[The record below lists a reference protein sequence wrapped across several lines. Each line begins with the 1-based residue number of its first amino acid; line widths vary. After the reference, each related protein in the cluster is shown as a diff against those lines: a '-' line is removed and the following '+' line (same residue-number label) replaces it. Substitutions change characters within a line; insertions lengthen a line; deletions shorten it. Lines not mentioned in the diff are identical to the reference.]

1 MVLKRTTLQNLF
13 LLIVALCVS
22 INASNSN
29 LLIQFSSIN
38 FIIFFFLCLKNK
50 KVLEAIKENY
60 SNNKFFFIIFFVYIG
75 YLIFQIIPLPLHWLE
90 VIAPANHALYSSIK
104 IDKEFW
110 SLSLDPS
117 NSYFRLLNCINFFII
132 FLIFPALFFRSKHL
146 MKVLFFFC
154 FLGFCHAVFATY
166 WMLIGNPSNFLI
178 EKIHYI
184 HASTGLFVN
193 RSVFATFLLLCAF
206 SGLYYMVI
214 FFQKNKITSFSFAEQ
229 INTKI
234 IYVRIFIIFL
244 TIGILTTWSRIV
256 NFSYVLVLISFLIYS
271 KISFKKY
278 INPLS
283 TIILFILVFD
293 LLVLGLVFGN
303 AKLVERYAE
312 TSIMGEAG
320 RIDLHQF
327 GFTQFKEFWLF
338 GYGAGAFGL
347 IFKLFYKILPGG
359 GIANHAHNDGIELI
373 GEVGIMGIS
382 ILLLLS
388 LIYFKKLLN
397 KVNEDRERA
406 RFILLSLLLIILLI
420 QSFVDFSLHIPGITT
435 LLIIILASGMVN
447 YNKYKDQEKSNKIIV
462 QK

>member
-1 MVLKRTTLQNLF
+1 MVLRRAILQNLF
-13 LLIVALCVS
+13 LFIVTLCVS

-38 FIIFFFLCLKNK
+38 FIIFFLLCLKNK
-50 KVLEAIKENY
+50 EILEAIKENY
-60 SNNKFFFIIFFVYIG
+60 INNKSFFIIFIVYIG
-75 YLIFQIIPLPLHWLE
+75 YLIFQIIPLPLNWFE
-90 VIAPANHALYSSIK
+90 IIAPANHALYSSIK

-117 NSYFRLLNCINFFII
+117 SSYFRILNCINFFII
-132 FLIFPALFFRSKHL
+132 FLIFPALFFRSRHL

-154 FLGFCHAVFATY
+154 LLGFCHAVFATY

-178 EKIHYI
+178 QKIHYL

-193 RSVFATFLLLCAF
+193 RAVFATFLLLCAF
-206 SGLYYMVI
+206 SGLYYMVV
-214 FFQKNKITSFSFAEQ
+214 FLQKNKITSLSFFEQ
-229 INTKI
+229 VSTKI

-256 NFSYVLVLISFLIYS
+256 NFSYVLVLISFLLYS

-303 AKLVERYAE
+303 AKLVERYVE
-312 TSIMGEAG
+312 TSLVSEIG
-320 RIDLHQF
+320 RIALHKF
-327 GFTQFKEFWLF
+327 GFNQFKEFWLF
-338 GYGAGAFGL
+338 GYGTGAFEL
-347 IFKLFYKILPGG
+347 IFKLFYNIQTGGKI
-359 GIANHAHNDGIELI
+359 AAHAHNDGIELM
-373 GEVGIMGIS
+373 GEVGMTGIL

-388 LIYFKKLLN
+388 LIYFKQLLN
-397 KVNEDRERA
+397 KINQERERA

-420 QSFVDFSLHIPGITT
+420 QSFVDFSLHIPGITI
-435 LLIIILASGMVN
+435 LLVIILASGMI
-447 YNKYKDQEKSNKIIV
+447 KYKMKEDRK
-462 QK
+462 

>member
-1 MVLKRTTLQNLF
+1 MVLRRTVLQNLF
-13 LLIVALCVS
+13 LFVVTLCVS

-38 FIIFFFLCLKNK
+38 FIIFLLLCLKNK
-50 KVLEAIKENY
+50 EVLEAIKKNY
-60 SNNKFFFIIFFVYIG
+60 INNKNFFIIFTIYIS
-75 YLIFQIIPLPLHWLE
+75 YLIFQIIPLPLNWLE
-90 VIAPANHALYSSIK
+90 VIAPTNHALYSSIK

-117 NSYFRLLNCINFFII
+117 SSYFRILNCINFFII

-154 FLGFCHAVFATY
+154 LLGFCHAVFATY

-178 EKIHYI
+178 QKLHYPQ
-184 HASTGLFVN
+184 STTGLFVN

-206 SGLYYMVI
+206 SGLYYMVV
-214 FFQKNKITSFSFAEQ
+214 FFQKNKITSFSFFEQ
-229 INTKI
+229 VNTKI

-293 LLVLGLVFGN
+293 LLILGLVFGN

-312 TSIMGEAG
+312 TSIMGEVS
-320 RIDLHQF
+320 RIGLHQF
-327 GFTQFKEFWLF
+327 GLTQFKEFWLF
-338 GYGAGAFGL
+338 GYGVGAFEL
-347 IFKLFYKILPGG
+347 VFKLFYNILPGEG
-359 GIANHAHNDGIELI
+359 HAIHAHNDGIELM
-373 GEVGIMGIS
+373 GEVGIIGIS
-382 ILLLLS
+382 ILFLLS

-397 KVNEDRERA
+397 KINQERERA
-406 RFILLSLLLIILLI
+406 RFILLSLLLMILLI
-420 QSFVDFSLHIPGITT
+420 QSFVDFSLHIPGITI
-435 LLIIILASGMVN
+435 LLIVILASGII
-447 YNKYKDQEKSNKIIV
+447 KYKINEKKIEKKIDPYA
-462 QK
+462 

>member
-1 MVLKRTTLQNLF
+1 MILRRTLLQNIFLF
-13 LLIVALCVS
+13 IVTLCVS

-29 LLIQFSSIN
+29 LLIQLSSIN
-38 FIIFFFLCLKNK
+38 FIILFFLCLKNK
-50 KVLEAIKENY
+50 EVLEAIKENY
-60 SNNKFFFIIFFVYIG
+60 INNKFFFIIFFVYIG
-75 YLIFQIIPLPLHWLE
+75 YLVFQIIPLPLHWFE
-90 VIAPANHALYSSIK
+90 VIAPANYALYSSIK

-110 SLSLDPS
+110 SLSVDPS
-117 NSYFRLLNCINFFII
+117 SSYFRLLNCINFFII

-154 FLGFCHAVFATY
+154 LLGFCHAVFATY

-178 EKIHYI
+178 EKSHYL

-193 RSVFATFLLLCAF
+193 RAVFATFLLLCAF
-206 SGLYYMVI
+206 SGLYYMVV
-214 FFQKNKITSFSFAEQ
+214 FFQKNKITSFGLFEQ
-229 INTKI
+229 VNTKI
-234 IYVRIFIIFL
+234 IYIRIFIIFL

-283 TIILFILVFD
+283 TIILFILLFD
-293 LLVLGLVFGN
+293 ILILGLVFGN

-312 TSIMGEAG
+312 TSIIGEAA
-320 RIDLHQF
+320 RF
-327 GFTQFKEFWLF
+327 GVHKFGLSQFKEFWLF
-338 GYGAGAFGL
+338 GYGAGAFEL
-347 IFKLFYKILPGG
+347 IFKLFYNIPPDGA
-359 GIANHAHNDGIELI
+359 IAAHAHNDGIELI
-373 GEVGIMGIS
+373 GEVGIIGIS

-397 KVNEDRERA
+397 KINQERERA

-435 LLIIILASGMVN
+435 LLIIILASGMI
-447 YNKYKDQEKSNKIIV
+447 KYKIKEKKIESD
-462 QK
+462 

>member
-13 LLIVALCVS
+13 LFIVTLCVS

-38 FIIFFFLCLKNK
+38 FIIFFLLCLKNK
-50 KVLEAIKENY
+50 KVLEKIKENY
-60 SNNKFFFIIFFVYIG
+60 INNKSLFIIFIVYIS
-75 YLIFQIIPLPLHWLE
+75 YLIFQIIPLPLHWFE
-90 VIAPANHALYSSIK
+90 VIAPANHALYSSVR
-104 IDKEFW
+104 IDKVYW

-117 NSYFRLLNCINFFII
+117 SSYFRILNCINFFII

-154 FLGFCHAVFATY
+154 LLGFCHAVFATY

-178 EKIHYI
+178 QKSHYL

-193 RSVFATFLLLCAF
+193 RAVFATFLLLCAF
-206 SGLYYMVI
+206 SGLYYMVV
-214 FFQKNKITSFSFAEQ
+214 FFQKNKITRFGLFEQ
-229 INTKI
+229 VNTKI

-293 LLVLGLVFGN
+293 ILILGLVFGN

-320 RIDLHQF
+320 RIGLHQF

-338 GYGAGAFGL
+338 GYGTGAFEL
-347 IFKLFYKILPGG
+347 IFKLFYSIPPHGS
-359 GIANHAHNDGIELI
+359 IAAHAHNDGIELI
-373 GEVGIMGIS
+373 GEVGMIGIL
-382 ILLLLS
+382 ILLSLS
-388 LIYFKKLLN
+388 LIYFKKLLS
-397 KVNEDRERA
+397 KVNQERERA

-435 LLIIILASGMVN
+435 LLIIILAFGLIN
-447 YNKYKDQEKSNKIIV
+447 FKSINI
-462 QK
+462 

>member
-1 MVLKRTTLQNLF
+1 MVLRRTTLQNLF
-13 LLIVALCVS
+13 LFIVVLCVS

-38 FIIFFFLCLKNK
+38 FIIFFLLCLKNK
-50 KVLEAIKENY
+50 EILEAIKENY
-60 SNNKFFFIIFFVYIG
+60 INNKFFFIIFFVYVS
-75 YLIFQIIPLPLHWLE
+75 YLIFQIIPLPLHWFE

-110 SLSLDPS
+110 SLSVDPS
-117 NSYFRLLNCINFFII
+117 NSYFRILNCINFFII

-178 EKIHYI
+178 QKSHYL

-193 RSVFATFLLLCAF
+193 RAVFATFLLLCAF
-206 SGLYYMVI
+206 SGLYYMVV
-214 FFQKNKITSFSFAEQ
+214 FFQKNKITSFGLFEQ

-234 IYVRIFIIFL
+234 IYIRIFIIFL

-283 TIILFILVFD
+283 TIILFILLFD
-293 LLVLGLVFGN
+293 ILILGLVFGN

-312 TSIMGEAG
+312 TSIMGEAV
-320 RIDLHQF
+320 RIGLHQF

-338 GYGAGAFGL
+338 GYGAGAFEI

-359 GIANHAHNDGIELI
+359 GITNHAHNDGIELI
-373 GEVGIMGIS
+373 GEVGMIGIL
-382 ILLLLS
+382 ILLFLS

-397 KVNEDRERA
+397 KINQERERA

-435 LLIIILASGMVN
+435 LLIIILSFGLIN
-447 YNKYKDQEKSNKIIV
+447 FKNISD
-462 QK
+462 

>member
-13 LLIVALCVS
+13 LLIVTLCVS

-50 KVLEAIKENY
+50 NLLEKIKENY
-60 SNNKFFFIIFFVYIG
+60 INNKFFFIIFFVYIG
-75 YLIFQIIPLPLHWLE
+75 YLIFQIIPLPLNWFE
-90 VIAPANHALYSSIK
+90 IIAPANHALYSSIK

-110 SLSLDPS
+110 SISLDPS
-117 NSYFRLLNCINFFII
+117 SSYFRILNCINFFII
-132 FLIFPALFFRSKHL
+132 FLVFPALFFRSKHL

-154 FLGFCHAVFATY
+154 LLGFCHAVFATY
-166 WMLIGNPSNFLI
+166 WMLIGNPSNVLFQKL
-178 EKIHYI
+178 HYLN
-184 HASTGLFVN
+184 ASTGLFVN
-193 RSVFATFLLLCAF
+193 RSIFASFLLLCAF
-206 SGLYYMVI
+206 SGLYYMVV
-214 FFQKNKITSFSFAEQ
+214 FFQKNKTTSFSFFEQ
-229 INTKI
+229 VNTKI

-283 TIILFILVFD
+283 TIILFILLFD
-293 LLVLGLVFGN
+293 ILILGLVFGN

-312 TSIMGEAG
+312 TSIIGEAG
-320 RIDLHQF
+320 RLTLHKF
-327 GFTQFKEFWLF
+327 GFMQFKEFWLF

-347 IFKLFYKILPGG
+347 IFKLFYNILPDGDL
-359 GIANHAHNDGIELI
+359 AAHAHNDGIELM

-397 KVNEDRERA
+397 NINQERERA

-435 LLIIILASGMVN
+435 FLIIILSTGLIN
-447 YNKYKDQEKSNKIIV
+447 YNNYKMDEKNRK
-462 QK
+462 

>member
-13 LLIVALCVS
+13 LLIVTLCVS

-50 KVLEAIKENY
+50 EILEAIRKNY
-60 SNNKFFFIIFFVYIG
+60 ISNKLFFIIFFIYIG
-75 YLIFQIIPLPLHWLE
+75 YLVVQIIPLPLNWIE
-90 VIAPANHALYSSIK
+90 VIAPANYALYSSIK
-104 IDKEFW
+104 IDQEFW

-117 NSYFRLLNCINFFII
+117 NSYFRILNCINFFII

-146 MKVLFFFC
+146 MKALFFFC

-178 EKIHYI
+178 QKEHYL

-193 RSVFATFLLLCAF
+193 RAVVATFLLLCAF
-206 SGLYYMVI
+206 SGLYYMAV
-214 FFQKNKITSFSFAEQ
+214 FFQKNKTTSFGLFEQ

-234 IYVRIFIIFL
+234 IFVRIFIIFL

-283 TIILFILVFD
+283 TIILFILLFD
-293 LLVLGLVFGN
+293 ILILGLVFGN
-303 AKLVERYAE
+303 AKLVERYAG
-312 TSIMGEAG
+312 TSLISEAG
-320 RIDLHQF
+320 RFELHQF
-327 GFTQFKEFWLF
+327 GIDQFKEFWLF
-338 GYGAGAFGL
+338 GYGTGAFGL
-347 IFKLFYKILPGG
+347 IFKLFYKILPGE
-359 GIANHAHNDGIELI
+359 GITNHAHNDGIELI
-373 GEVGIMGIS
+373 GEVGIIGIL

-388 LIYFKKLLN
+388 IIYFKKLFN
-397 KVNEDRERA
+397 NINEERA
-406 RFILLSLLLIILLI
+406 RARFVLFSLLIIILLI
-420 QSFVDFSLHIPGITT
+420 QSFVDFSLHIPGIATFNT
-435 LLIIILASGMVN
+435 SCIS
-447 YNKYKDQEKSNKIIV
+447 
-462 QK
+462 

>member
-1 MVLKRTTLQNLF
+1 MVLRRTTLQNLF
-13 LLIVALCVS
+13 LFIVALCVS

-50 KVLEAIKENY
+50 KILEAIKENY
-60 SNNKFFFIIFFVYIG
+60 INNKLFFVIFFVYVS
-75 YLIFQIIPLPLHWLE
+75 YLIFQIIPLPLHWFE
-90 VIAPANHALYSSIK
+90 VIAPTNHALYSSVR
-104 IDKEFW
+104 IDKVYW

-117 NSYFRLLNCINFFII
+117 SSYFRILNCINFFII

-178 EKIHYI
+178 QKSHYL

-193 RSVFATFLLLCAF
+193 RAVFATFLLLCAF
-206 SGLYYMVI
+206 SGLYYMVV
-214 FFQKNKITSFSFAEQ
+214 FFQKNKITSFGLFEQ
-229 INTKI
+229 VNTKI
-234 IYVRIFIIFL
+234 IYIRIFIIFL

-283 TIILFILVFD
+283 TIILFILLFD
-293 LLVLGLVFGN
+293 ILILGLVFGN

-312 TSIMGEAG
+312 TSLIGEAG
-320 RIDLHQF
+320 RIEIHKF
-327 GFTQFKEFWLF
+327 GFIQFKEFWLF
-338 GYGAGAFGL
+338 GYGAGAFEL
-347 IFKLFYKILPGG
+347 IFKLFYNIPPNGS
-359 GIANHAHNDGIELI
+359 IAAHTHNDGIELI
-373 GEVGIMGIS
+373 GEVGMIGIS

-388 LIYFKKLLN
+388 SIYFKKLLN
-397 KVNEDRERA
+397 KINKERERA
-406 RFILLSLLLIILLI
+406 RFILLSLLLIILFI
-420 QSFVDFSLHIPGITT
+420 QSFVDFSLHIPGIAI
-435 LLIIILASGMVN
+435 LLVVILSFGLIN
-447 YNKYKDQEKSNKIIV
+447 FKNISI
-462 QK
+462 

>member
-1 MVLKRTTLQNLF
+1 MVLRRTLLQNLF
-13 LLIVALCVS
+13 LFVVTLCVS

-38 FIIFFFLCLKNK
+38 FIIFFFLCLRNK
-50 KVLEAIKENY
+50 DVLEAIRKNY
-60 SNNKFFFIIFFVYIG
+60 INNKSFFIIFFIYIG
-75 YLIFQIIPLPLHWLE
+75 YLIFQIIPLPLHWFE
-90 VIAPANHALYSSIK
+90 VIAPVNHALYSSIK

-117 NSYFRLLNCINFFII
+117 NSYFRILNCINFFII

-154 FLGFCHAVFATY
+154 LLGFCHAVFATY

-178 EKIHYI
+178 QKIYYL

-193 RSVFATFLLLCAF
+193 RAVFATFLLLCAF
-206 SGLYYMVI
+206 SGLYYMVF
-214 FFQKNKITSFSFAEQ
+214 FFQKNKFNNFSFVEQ

-244 TIGILTTWSRIV
+244 TIGILTTWSRIA
-256 NFSYVLVLISFLIYS
+256 NFSYVLILISFLIYS
-271 KISFKKY
+271 KILFKKY

-283 TIILFILVFD
+283 TIILFILLFD
-293 LLVLGLVFGN
+293 LLILGLIFGN

-312 TSIMGEAG
+312 TSVISEAV
-320 RIDLHQF
+320 RIGLHQF
-327 GFTQFKEFWLF
+327 GFDQFKEFWVF
-338 GYGAGAFGL
+338 GYGTGAFEL
-347 IFKLFYKILPGG
+347 VFKLFYNIPADGS
-359 GIANHAHNDGIELI
+359 IAVHTHSDVIELI
-373 GEVGIMGIS
+373 GEVGMIGIL

-388 LIYFKKLLN
+388 IIYFKQLLN
-397 KVNEDRERA
+397 KTNQERERA

-420 QSFVDFSLHIPGITT
+420 QSFVDFSLHIPGISTF
-435 LLIIILASGMVN
+435 LVIILASGMI
-447 YNKYKDQEKSNKIIV
+447 KYKYKVNEKKIEGN
-462 QK
+462 

>member
-1 MVLKRTTLQNLF
+1 
-13 LLIVALCVS
+13 
-22 INASNSN
+22 
-29 LLIQFSSIN
+29 
-38 FIIFFFLCLKNK
+38 
-50 KVLEAIKENY
+50 VLEGIKENY
-60 SNNKFFFIIFFVYIG
+60 INNKFFFIIFLVYIS
-75 YLIFQIIPLPLHWLE
+75 YLIFQIIPLPLHWFE

-117 NSYFRLLNCINFFII
+117 SSYFRILNCINFFII

-146 MKVLFFFC
+146 MKVLFFLC

-166 WMLIGNPSNFLI
+166 WMLMGNPSNFLI

-184 HASTGLFVN
+184 RASTGLFVN
-193 RSVFATFLLLCAF
+193 RSIFATFLLLCAF
-206 SGLYYMVI
+206 SGLYYMVV
-214 FFQKNKITSFSFAEQ
+214 FLQKNKITSFSFFEQ

-283 TIILFILVFD
+283 TIILFILVID
-293 LLVLGLVFGN
+293 ILVLGLVFGN

-312 TSIMGEAG
+312 TSIMSETG
-320 RIDLHQF
+320 RIGLHQF

-338 GYGAGAFGL
+338 GYGAGAFEL
-347 IFKLFYKILPGG
+347 IFKLFYSISPNGS
-359 GIANHAHNDGIELI
+359 IAAHAHNDGIELI
-373 GEVGIMGIS
+373 GEVGMIGIL

-388 LIYFKKLLN
+388 IIYFKQLLN
-397 KVNEDRERA
+397 KINQERERA

-435 LLIIILASGMVN
+435 LLIIILASGMI
-447 YNKYKDQEKSNKIIV
+447 KYKIKEKKIESD
-462 QK
+462 

>member
-1 MVLKRTTLQNLF
+1 
-13 LLIVALCVS
+13 VS

-50 KVLEAIKENY
+50 KILEAIKENY
-60 SNNKFFFIIFFVYIG
+60 INNKLFFVIFFVYVS
-75 YLIFQIIPLPLHWLE
+75 YLIFQIIPLPLNWFE

-117 NSYFRLLNCINFFII
+117 NSYFRILNCINFFII
-132 FLIFPALFFRSKHL
+132 FLVFPALFFRSKHL

-154 FLGFCHAVFATY
+154 LLGFCHAVFATY

-178 EKIHYI
+178 EKSHYL

-193 RSVFATFLLLCAF
+193 RAVFATFLLLCAF
-206 SGLYYMVI
+206 SGLYYMVV
-214 FFQKNKITSFSFAEQ
+214 FFQKNKITSFGLFEQ
-229 INTKI
+229 VNTKI
-234 IYVRIFIIFL
+234 IYIRIFIIFL

-283 TIILFILVFD
+283 TIILFILLFD
-293 LLVLGLVFGN
+293 ILILGLVFGN

-312 TSIMGEAG
+312 TSLIGEAG
-320 RIDLHQF
+320 RIEIHKF
-327 GFTQFKEFWLF
+327 GFIQFKEFWLF
-338 GYGAGAFGL
+338 GYGAGAFEL
-347 IFKLFYKILPGG
+347 IFKLFYNIPPDGA
-359 GIANHAHNDGIELI
+359 IAAHAHNEGIELI
-373 GEVGIMGIS
+373 GEVGMIGIL
-382 ILLLLS
+382 ILLFLS
-388 LIYFKKLLN
+388 LIYFKKLLKKIN
-397 KVNEDRERA
+397 QERERA

-420 QSFVDFSLHIPGITT
+420 QSFVDFSLHIPGISI
-435 LLIIILASGMVN
+435 LLVVILSMGLIN
-447 YNKYKDQEKSNKIIV
+447 FKSINV
-462 QK
+462 